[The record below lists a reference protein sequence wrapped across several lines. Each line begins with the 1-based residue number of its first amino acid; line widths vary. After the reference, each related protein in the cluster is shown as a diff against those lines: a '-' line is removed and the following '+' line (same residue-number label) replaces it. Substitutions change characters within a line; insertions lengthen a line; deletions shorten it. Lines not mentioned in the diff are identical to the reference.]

1 MNQAPLVSFVI
12 LAYNQE
18 QLVREAVQAAFAQTY
33 TPLEIII
40 SDDCSTDGT
49 FQVLRE
55 LAAAYRGPHQVR
67 VRRSPV
73 NRGLT
78 GHLQDLVNE
87 ALGEL
92 VVVAAGDDIALPERT
107 QALAECWTGLG
118 SPPAVLYS
126 DFEPVDAE
134 LRPSPLP
141 REEVY
146 PGPHTLERMARGRV
160 GVLGAT
166 CALTRNLV
174 TDFPPVLSSVIHEDR
189 VFPYRALLVGGCV
202 AYVNRRL
209 LRYRVVGGLSRHREG
224 GPEEYLRT
232 RCARLA
238 QRTLPDACQRLI
250 DTVAL
255 LPAERRLRH
264 LCEGTLADAEAILD
278 FADGYGLAHEAHL
291 VKWVFK
297 GAGIKPLFKHY
308 LKFRLLPLFA
318 AYYRLRYGSA
328 A

>member
-18 QLVREAVQAAFAQTY
+18 QLVREAVKAAFAQTY

-55 LAAAYRGPHQVR
+55 LAAGYRGPHQVR

-209 LRYRVVGGLSRHREG
+209 LRYRVVGGLSATATG
-224 GPEEYLRT
+224 GPRSTCAPAVRGWPSAPSPTPASGSSTPWRSCRRSAGCATSARGRSPTPRRSSTSPTGTAWPTRRT
-232 RCARLA
+232 
-238 QRTLPDACQRLI
+238 
-250 DTVAL
+250 
-255 LPAERRLRH
+255 
-264 LCEGTLADAEAILD
+264 
-278 FADGYGLAHEAHL
+278 
-291 VKWVFK
+291 W
-297 GAGIKPLFKHY
+297 
-308 LKFRLLPLFA
+308 
-318 AYYRLRYGSA
+318 
-328 A
+328 

>member
-1 MNQAPLVSFVI
+1 MNEPPLVSFVV

-18 QLVREAVQAAFAQTY
+18 QLVGEAVRAAFAQTY

-49 FQVLRE
+49 LEVLRE
-55 LAAAYRGPHQVR
+55 LAAGYRGPHQLR

-78 GHLQDLVNE
+78 GHLQDLVGE
-87 ALGEL
+87 ARGEL
-92 VVVAAGDDIALPERT
+92 VVVAAGDDVSLPERAK
-107 QALAECWTGLG
+107 ALAECWTGLG

-126 DFEPVDAE
+126 DFDPVDTDS
-134 LRPSPLP
+134 RPSQLP

-146 PGPHTLERMARGRV
+146 PGPHTLERMARGMV

-166 CALTRNLV
+166 CAFTRSLV
-174 TDFPPVLSSVIHEDR
+174 TDFPPVLDRVIHEDR
-189 VFPYRALLVGGCV
+189 VFPYRALLAGGCV

-209 LRYRVVGGLSRHREG
+209 LRYRVVGGLSRHG
-224 GPEEYLRT
+224 AVGPEEYLRT

-264 LCEGTLADAEAILD
+264 LCEATIADAEAVLD

-291 VKWVFK
+291 VKWTFK
-297 GAGIKPLFKHY
+297 GARLKPLLKHY
-308 LKFRLLPLFA
+308 LKFRFLALFA
-318 AYYRLRYGSA
+318 AYYRLRFGSA